1 MYDEDI
7 RVNYIEL
14 GLVNVNDFRLPGPAA
29 AGDLLANCRGDVL
42 QEKTESA
49 AHIRKTVFNRF
60 FTLLHTGRLI
70 KHENYIA
77 NEEKLLYLS

>member
-1 MYDEDI
+1 M
-7 RVNYIEL
+7 
-14 GLVNVNDFRLPGPAA
+14 NVKDFCLPGPAA

-60 FTLLHTGRLI
+60 FTLLHTGRLTE
-70 KHENYIA
+70 HDNYIT
-77 NEEKLLYLS
+77 NEEKLQYLSKRITVS